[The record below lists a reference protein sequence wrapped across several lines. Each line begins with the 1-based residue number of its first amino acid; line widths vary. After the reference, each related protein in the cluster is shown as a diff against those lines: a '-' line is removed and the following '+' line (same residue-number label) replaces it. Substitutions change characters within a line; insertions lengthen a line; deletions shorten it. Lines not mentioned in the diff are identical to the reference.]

1 MKYAYA
7 DAYLARLV
15 TSEREDRATADVAA
29 LGALPAAWVA
39 RLIPLRVYVLTCL
52 ECQQAPDDL
61 FGAKLPAYR
70 REFEATLTGARAAQ
84 DLANAAAGTPSA
96 GSAFTVELFR
106 A

>member
-15 TSEREDRATADVAA
+15 TTEREDRATADVAA
-29 LGALPAAWVA
+29 LGTLPAAWVE
-39 RLIPLRVYVLTCL
+39 RLIPLRTYVLTCM

-61 FGAKLPAYR
+61 FSAKLPAYR
-70 REFEATLTGARAAQ
+70 KEFEASLASARLAQ
-84 DLANAAAGTPSA
+84 DLVNASA
-96 GSAFTVELFR
+96 GRVGSGSTFTVPLYR